1 MFKTQNLY
9 QNDEKWKNTK
19 LGNSSETIGGWG
31 CLLTSTTMML
41 NGIGYSETPETVNE
55 KMKAAGGFQG
65 AFFIPSVLPYVWP
78 NCAYRDMQPC
88 ESSPAPIAQIDAAI
102 AAGKP
107 VILQVDWNKQ
117 AGIQT
122 HFVLVKEKKG
132 NDYILYDPYKYGG
145 DGPDKEVLLTTR
157 YKYNGATLEQEIS
170 AVLWFNSYSAAP
182 PEPPKVTKVPVPADK
197 YVLYAV
203 EDDLALR
210 ADPSV
215 GGYLWKR
222 MVTGTELICLE
233 PKATAKAKLG
243 VNGQWINV
251 QDPKGDQG
259 YVAAWYVSETKGQP
273 PAPSAPQPAP
283 ASSTA
288 STPKPASPPAPAI
301 KLPPGALAFVPTE
314 ELSFRSQPVVA
325 PETLIRRIP
334 PTELVVCVEPANQ
347 AIPKVGVVNQ
357 WLKVRDASNKEGY
370 VAAWYVKYA
379 SGSQPPASTTASTT
393 PAPAPGGI
401 LKVKATAEGIA
412 LRKQPVVSDTTL
424 IYRLP
429 LGTEFTVTEPNA
441 EGKVG
446 KNDQWLKV
454 KDPNGADGYVAAWF
468 VAR

>member
-31 CLLTSTTMML
+31 CLLTSVTMML
-41 NGIGYSETPETVNE
+41 NGSGYSETPETVNE
-55 KMKAAGGFQG
+55 KMKSAGGFQG

-88 ESSPAPIAQIDAAI
+88 EGSAPISQIDSAI

-132 NDYILYDPYKYGG
+132 NDYVLYDPYKYGG

-157 YKYNGATLEQEIS
+157 YKYQGAKIDTEIS
-170 AVLWFNSYSAAP
+170 GVLWFDSYSSSP

-197 YVLYAV
+197 YILYAA

-210 ADPSV
+210 AEPSV

-222 MVTGTELICLE
+222 MIMGTELISLE
-233 PKATAKAKLG
+233 PRATAKAKLG

-259 YVAAWYVSETKGQP
+259 YVAAWYVSDTRGK
-273 PAPSAPQPAP
+273 PAAP
-283 ASSTA
+283 AT
-288 STPKPASPPAPAI
+288 TKPATATATNPISANTSTSLPAGAMAF
-301 KLPPGALAFVPTE
+301 LPSE
-314 ELSFRSQPVVA
+314 QLSFRSKPEVA
-325 PETLIRRIP
+325 PETLIRLIP
-334 PTELVVCVEPANQ
+334 VTEQLVSVEPANVV
-347 AIPKVGVVNQ
+347 IPKVGVMGQ
-357 WLKVRDASNKEGY
+357 WLKVRDAFNKEGF

-379 SGSQPPASTTASTT
+379 GGSTAQQAATTTASAQSG
-393 PAPAPGGI
+393 P
-401 LKVKATAEGIA
+401 LKVRATAEGVA
-412 LRKQPVVSDTTL
+412 LRKQPIVSDATL
-424 IYRLP
+424 IKRVA
-429 LGTEFTVTEPNA
+429 LGTEFLVTEPNGEA
-441 EGKVG
+441 KIG

-454 KDPNGADGYVAAWF
+454 KDATNTEGLVAAWF
-468 VAR
+468 VSR

>member
-9 QNDEKWKNTK
+9 QNDDKWKNTK

-31 CLLTSTTMML
+31 CLLTSVTMML

-55 KMKAAGGFQG
+55 KMKSAGGFQG

-88 ESSPAPIAQIDAAI
+88 EGSVPISQIDSAV

-132 NDYILYDPYKYGG
+132 NDYVLYDPYKYGG
-145 DGPDKEVLLTTR
+145 DSPDKEVLLTSR
-157 YKYNGATLEQEIS
+157 YKYNGAKIDTEIS
-170 AVLWFNSYSAAP
+170 GVLWFDSYSSSP

-197 YVLYAV
+197 YTLYAA

-210 ADPSV
+210 AEPSV

-222 MVTGTELICLE
+222 MIMGTELISLE

-243 VNGQWINV
+243 VNGQWINL

-259 YVAAWYVSETKGQP
+259 YVAAWYVSDTKG
-273 PAPSAPQPAP
+273 AP
-283 ASSTA
+283 A
-288 STPKPASPPAPAI
+288 TPATTKPATVTPTNPNSKPVSANTSTSPLPA
-301 KLPPGALAFVPTE
+301 GALAFLPTE
-314 ELSFRSQPVVA
+314 QISFRSKPEVA
-325 PETLIRRIP
+325 PETLIRLIP
-334 PTELVVCVEPANQ
+334 ATEQLVSVEPANIV
-347 AIPKVGVVNQ
+347 IPKVGVMGQ
-357 WLKVRDASNKEGY
+357 WLKVRDATNKEGF

-379 SGSQPPASTTASTT
+379 GGSTAQQAATTTA
-393 PAPAPGGI
+393 AVQGGP
-401 LKVKATAEGIA
+401 LKVRATAEGVS
-412 LRKQPVVSDTTL
+412 LRKQPIVSDATL
-424 IYRLP
+424 IKRVA
-429 LGTEFTVTEPNA
+429 LGTEFLVTEPNGEA
-441 EGKVG
+441 KIG

-454 KDPNGADGYVAAWF
+454 KDATNTEGFVAAWF
-468 VAR
+468 VSR

>member
-31 CLLTSTTMML
+31 CLLTSVTMML

-55 KMKAAGGFQG
+55 KMKSAGGFQG

-88 ESSPAPIAQIDAAI
+88 EGSAPISQIDSAI

-132 NDYILYDPYKYGG
+132 NDYVLYDPYKYGG

-157 YKYNGATLEQEIS
+157 YKYQGAKIDTEIS
-170 AVLWFNSYSAAP
+170 GVLWFDSYSSSP

-197 YVLYAV
+197 YILYAA

-210 ADPSV
+210 AEPSV

-222 MVTGTELICLE
+222 MIMGTELISLE
-233 PKATAKAKLG
+233 PRATAKAKLG

-259 YVAAWYVSETKGQP
+259 YVAAWYVSDTKGK
-273 PAPSAPQPAP
+273 PAAP
-283 ASSTA
+283 AT
-288 STPKPASPPAPAI
+288 TKPATATATNPVSANTSTSLPAGAMAF
-301 KLPPGALAFVPTE
+301 LPSE
-314 ELSFRSQPVVA
+314 QLSFRSKPEVA
-325 PETLIRRIP
+325 PETLIRLIP
-334 PTELVVCVEPANQ
+334 VTEQLVSVEPANVV
-347 AIPKVGVVNQ
+347 IPKVGVMGQ
-357 WLKVRDASNKEGY
+357 WLKVRDAFNKEGF

-379 SGSQPPASTTASTT
+379 GGSTAQQAATTTASAQSG
-393 PAPAPGGI
+393 P
-401 LKVKATAEGIA
+401 LKVRATAEGVA
-412 LRKQPVVSDTTL
+412 LRKQPIVSDATL
-424 IYRLP
+424 IKRVA
-429 LGTEFTVTEPNA
+429 LGTEFLVTEPNGEA
-441 EGKVG
+441 KIG

-454 KDPNGADGYVAAWF
+454 KDATNTEGLVAAWF
-468 VAR
+468 VSR